1 MPEDVPVV
9 QIKVRTFLKT
19 SAQVAIDCGIDY
31 EVRALWDEVLY
42 DFRVFQNAKDRTYQK
57 LAYTFKSPW
66 PVSDRDFYLQSLV
79 RYD

>member
-1 MPEDVPVV
+1 
-9 QIKVRTFLKT
+9 
-19 SAQVAIDCGIDY
+19 
-31 EVRALWDEVLY
+31 VLY